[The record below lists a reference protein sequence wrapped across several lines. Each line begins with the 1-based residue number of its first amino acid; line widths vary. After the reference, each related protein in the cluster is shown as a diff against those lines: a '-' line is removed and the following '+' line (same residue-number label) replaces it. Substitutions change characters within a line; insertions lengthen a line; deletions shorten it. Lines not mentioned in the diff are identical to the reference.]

1 MIPFHTL
8 AERHLV
14 YAYLAV
20 ALLQISYATYL
31 AIQWRATR
39 AFASRETPSPAPRA
53 RG

>member
-8 AERHLV
+8 SQRHLV

-20 ALLQISYATYL
+20 FLFQFGYIAWLVV
-31 AIQWRATR
+31 QWRA
-39 AFASRETPSPAPRA
+39 SRENKS